1 MPVYLSL
8 TRGALVRIGLTGST
22 RRRYQGDNTVSPM
35 SKSYYPTDRAGRIDW
50 HNNFAKEFPKVGK
63 DLGFTDAEITN
74 AVNDSKYAVHILQ
87 TLGPEIDSDPGHA
100 ANAVLS
106 GQSSGEYVD
115 LPAGSRAPTAVR
127 PGIDTRRQARVERIK
142 RHNAYTDAI
151 GKQLKV
157 VSEAKFDAKKYNAEL
172 GRPRQTGPTVTI
184 PFRKAGGEVSG
195 INLYRQRKG
204 EKPPQKVGF
213 FMRTPAIDTAP
224 GKSGQ
229 LTYTARA
236 VIDGE
241 EVGLPS
247 DAVSVTVT

>member
-1 MPVYLSL
+1 
-8 TRGALVRIGLTGST
+8 
-22 RRRYQGDNTVSPM
+22 M

-50 HNNFAKEFPKVGK
+50 HSNFAKEFPKVRK

-115 LPAGSRAPTAVR
+115 LPAGRSAPTPVR

-151 GKQLKV
+151 GKELKV
-157 VSEAKFDAKKYNAEL
+157 VSEARFDAKKYQAEL

-184 PFRKAGGEVSG
+184 PFR
-195 INLYRQRKG
+195 
-204 EKPPQKVGF
+204 
-213 FMRTPAIDTAP
+213 PAN
-224 GKSGQ
+224 GSN
-229 LTYTARA
+229 
-236 VIDGE
+236 
-241 EVGLPS
+241 
-247 DAVSVTVT
+247 